1 MDADAKFVEQARA
14 GDAAG
19 FEELVKRHQRRVYR
33 VLMGIT
39 GNTAEA
45 EDAAQTVFLKAYL
58 NLGGFKEEARFS
70 TWLTRIA
77 INEGLQRLRRREKNV
92 DSLDDPGPE
101 GEEDF
106 RPRQVQAWDDNPEQR
121 YSKTE
126 VRELLEREIMK
137 LPAKYRV
144 VVVMRDLEEAST
156 AETAEAL
163 DLTQEAV
170 KTRLLRGRLML
181 REALAPV
188 FRRQRPASAEAST
201 EAPGEVRDA

>member
-1 MDADAKFVEQARA
+1 MDADAQFVEQARA

-33 VLMGIT
+33 VLLGIT

-45 EDAAQTVFLKAYL
+45 EDATQTAFLKAYL
-58 NLGGFKEEARFS
+58 NLGSFKEEARFS

-77 INEGLQRLRRREKNV
+77 INEGLQRLRSREKNV

-106 RPRQVQAWDDNPEQR
+106 RPRQVQSWDDNPEQR
-121 YSKTE
+121 YGKTE

-163 DLTQEAV
+163 DLTEEAV

-181 REALAPV
+181 REALTPV
-188 FRRQRPASAEAST
+188 FRRQRPASAEVKNA
-201 EAPGEVRDA
+201 

>member
-14 GDAAG
+14 GDAAA

-33 VLMGIT
+33 VLLGIT
-39 GNTAEA
+39 GNMAEA
-45 EDAAQTVFLKAYL
+45 EDATQNAFLKAYL
-58 NLGGFKEEARFS
+58 NLRGFKEEARFS

-77 INEGLQRLRRREKNV
+77 INEGLQRLRSREKNV

-101 GEEDF
+101 GEEEF
-106 RPRQVQAWDDNPEQR
+106 RPKQVQAWDDNPEQR
-121 YSKTE
+121 YTKAE

-137 LPAKYRV
+137 LPVKYRV

-163 DLTQEAV
+163 DLTEEAV

-188 FRRQRPASAEAST
+188 FRRERPAT
-201 EAPGEVRDA
+201 EIKNA